1 MPTGQHN
8 RAEVPSGF
16 YYDVSMARPDL
27 TLVIGATGML
37 GRPVVRRLVREGFAV
52 RAFVRNRE
60 RTLARGLLPREC
72 ELVEGDVLDTSSL
85 SSAMAGAAAVYV
97 NLAAPRSP
105 KRLDVERAGVP
116 HIVEAAHASSV
127 EHLLKISFMGVPQA
141 VDLWWQIR
149 HKAESEQLIIDSGI
163 DYTIFHP
170 TWFMESIALFR
181 MGRILV
187 LPRVRPEPIWWIAGD
202 DFARQVAA
210 ALARDTA
217 RNRCYVIQ
225 GPEPLAFPEAAKRFG
240 GAWRPG
246 PLTVSH
252 IPSWVLGAMAPV
264 VADARYL
271 LDLLD
276 VTFETN
282 TTFRAEQTWYDLGTP
297 TMTVEDYA
305 RYIDQTGDVP
315 RK

>member
-1 MPTGQHN
+1 
-8 RAEVPSGF
+8 
-16 YYDVSMARPDL
+16 MARPDR

-52 RAFVRNRE
+52 RALVRDRD
-60 RTLARGLLPREC
+60 RARAVLPREC
-72 ELVEGDVLDTSSL
+72 EFVDGDVLETSSL
-85 SSAMAGAAAVYV
+85 AAAMEGVAAVYI

-105 KRLDVERAGVP
+105 KRLDVEKAGVP
-116 HIVEAAHASSV
+116 HVIEAAHAAGV
-127 EHLLKISFMGVPQA
+127 KHLLKISFMGVPEA
-141 VDLWWQIR
+141 AGLWWQIR
-149 HKAESEQLIIDSGI
+149 HKAESEQAIIDSGI

-181 MGRILV
+181 VGRRLV
-187 LPRVRPEPIWWIAGD
+187 LPGVRPEPLWWIAGD

-210 ALARDTA
+210 ALERDTA

-225 GPEPLAFPEAAKRFG
+225 GPQPLAFPEAAKRFG
-240 GAWRPG
+240 LAWG
-246 PLTVSH
+246 PSPLSVIH
-252 IPSWVLGAMAPV
+252 VPSWLLGAMAPV
-264 VADARYL
+264 VADARYM
-271 LDLLD
+271 LDLLK

-282 TTFRAEQTWYDLGTP
+282 TTFRAREAWDDLGTP

-305 RYIDQTGDVP
+305 RYIDETGDVP

>member
-1 MPTGQHN
+1 MPTGQHD
-8 RAEVPSGF
+8 RAEVPTGF
-16 YYDVSMARPDL
+16 SYDVSMARPDL

-52 RAFVRNRE
+52 RAFVRDRD
-60 RTLARGLLPREC
+60 RARVRGLLPVEC
-72 ELVEGDVLDTSSL
+72 EIVQGDVLDTSSL
-85 SSAMAGAAAVYV
+85 AAAMDGATAVYV

-116 HIVEAAHASSV
+116 RIIEAAHAAGV

-141 VDLWWQIR
+141 ADLWWQIR

-170 TWFMESIALFR
+170 TWFMESLALFR
-181 MGRILV
+181 MGRILA
-187 LPRVRPEPIWWIAGD
+187 LPRVRPESIWWIAGD

-210 ALARDTA
+210 ALARLTA

-225 GPEPLAFPEAAKRFG
+225 GPEPLAFSEAAKRFG
-240 GAWRPG
+240 MAWVPRP
-246 PLTVSH
+246 LSLWH
-252 IPSWVLGAMAPV
+252 IPSWLLGAMAPV

-271 LDLLD
+271 LDLLR

-282 TTFRAEQTWYDLGTP
+282 TSFMAEDTWEDLGTP
-297 TMTVEDYA
+297 TMTVEQYA
-305 RYIDQTGDVP
+305 RYIHETGDVP